1 MLNQISKSATVKPL
15 AQIIVQIMVSANV
28 ESVIVIHPILC
39 SLIALAQRVRLLE
52 ILKLKFAL
60 ATELVYANLVS
71 LDLAVPLNLLVTRQP
86 ALSVLLILIVV
97 GAKGKMFVKTN
108 MNPLSALKI
117 IPTQTPVVS
126 SYSLPPFNALLLQA
140 L

>member
-39 SLIALAQRVRLLE
+39 SLIALARRVRLLA

-126 SYSLPPFNALLLQA
+126 SYLLPPFNALLLQA